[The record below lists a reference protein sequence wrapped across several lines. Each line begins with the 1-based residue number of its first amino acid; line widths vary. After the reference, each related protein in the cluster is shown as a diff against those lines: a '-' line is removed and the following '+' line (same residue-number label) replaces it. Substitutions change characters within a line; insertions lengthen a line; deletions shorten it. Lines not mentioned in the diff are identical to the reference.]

1 MWQSGDEMTKYI
13 ANTPKKN
20 PEIIVHPRTYKR
32 GHHIGSHVHAQAQ
45 FLYST
50 SGLMNVTTPAGK
62 FLVPPKRAVWIPPT
76 IEHSVDVLTDIEM
89 RSIYIEP
96 SWLLKHSKH
105 SHLTKIYLIEVNTL
119 LRELILAS
127 HKKGTSKEKIELLI
141 NLTLLELTEAKGAAS
156 FLPMPIDARAN
167 TVALLT
173 IKDITSTKDFDQLCF
188 EANTSSRTITRLFT
202 KDTKMSFREWRQR
215 ARIMNALELLEDGNR
230 SIKQVANK
238 LGFSSTA
245 SFTHAF
251 KEVMKLTPTEFV
263 SKKIASS
270 N

>member
-1 MWQSGDEMTKYI
+1 MWQSSDEMTKDI
-13 ANTPKKN
+13 AKPPKSNT
-20 PEIIVHPRTYKR
+20 EIIVHPRAYKR

-62 FLVPPKRAVWIPPT
+62 FLVPPQRAVWIPPT

-105 SHLTKIYLIEVNTL
+105 SQLNKLYLIEVSPL

-127 HKKGTSKEKIELLI
+127 HKKGASKEKVELLV
-141 NLTLLELTEAKGAAS
+141 NLALLELTQAKDAAS

-173 IKDITSTKDFDQLCF
+173 MKDISSTKDFEQLCF
-188 EANTSSRTITRLFT
+188 EANASSRTITRLFN
-202 KDTKMSFREWRQR
+202 KETKMSFREWRQR

-251 KEVMKLTPTEFV
+251 KEVMNLTPTEFL
-263 SKKIASS
+263 SKK
-270 N
+270 